1 MLEGLDLVSQQANKE
16 THLKM
21 STSSAST
28 TDPKR
33 AMREKIKA
41 QSLAKEKAA
50 RMAMMEEATHKIAY
64 LKTICE
70 LANKTPCASDK
81 VKAETMAYFNE
92 KIRDLETD
100 ATGKPRYSYNL
111 NYPSDIGFAAN
122 GRPPVFADEK
132 FTSIEGISDFIRAH
146 VEGNSIMFYNDKY
159 NIPSTKN
166 IEEMFQDSNK
176 IKIDINDEDVDEDEY
191 EKVPFFTVTRTR
203 VNY

>member
-1 MLEGLDLVSQQANKE
+1 
-16 THLKM
+16 M
-21 STSSAST
+21 STSS
-28 TDPKR
+28 TDIKN

-41 QSLAKEKAA
+41 QSLAKESAA
-50 RMAMMEEATHKIAY
+50 RTAMMDEAKHSLAY
-64 LKTICE
+64 LKKVRDTAE
-70 LANKTPCASDK
+70 KTSCTSDK
-81 VKAETMAYFNE
+81 VKTEMMAYFNE
-92 KIRDLETD
+92 KIRELETD
-100 ATGKPRYSYNL
+100 MKGTPRYSYNL
-111 NYPSDIGFAAN
+111 NYPSDIGFAPN

-159 NIPSTKN
+159 NIPSIKN